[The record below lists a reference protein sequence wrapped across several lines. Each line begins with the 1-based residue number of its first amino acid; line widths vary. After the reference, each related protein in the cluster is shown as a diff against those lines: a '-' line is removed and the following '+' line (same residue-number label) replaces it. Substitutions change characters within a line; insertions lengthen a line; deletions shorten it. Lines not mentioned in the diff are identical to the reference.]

1 MKIAEVPSARRGEGC
16 YCHLRREYMN
26 AEVNAE
32 DAGAILSRGVRNDKF
47 QRCILTSG
55 TAHHKPENIM
65 LRDLQFG

>member
-1 MKIAEVPSARRGEGC
+1 MTEVDTEGRH
-16 YCHLRREYMN
+16 CHLRREYMN

-32 DAGAILSRGVRNDKF
+32 DDIISRRVRNDKS

-65 LRDLQFG
+65 PRDLQFG